1 MNNLYKKIL
10 KLQLEIGS
18 TPKNGFNTHGNYKY
32 WLLSDIFNKLKVLCR
47 ELNILILHSDIS
59 ENMNINKIENIKE
72 FIDKNNNKIQN
83 VTKEIEVSYQKK
95 YSIIDLDNIEF
106 REDFNIFACA
116 KNTDI
121 AKAKGSA
128 ETYAYRYFLMNLL
141 LLSED
146 ELDPDNDN
154 INLIQNNKPQN
165 NYINNNVKI
174 QNEKWEPSEKQLD
187 YFEKYMITNTVLFD
201 ECIREDMERLNPNNN
216 KDFLILM
223 GENYL
228 KNLFDKFKEIRE
240 RFKNIKSNNK
250 SEYRNYE

>member
-10 KLQLEIGS
+10 KLQLKIGS
-18 TPKNGFNTHGNYKY
+18 TPKNGFNKFGNYKY
-32 WLLSDIFNKLKVLCR
+32 WLLSDIFNKFKLLCE
-47 ELNILILHSDIS
+47 ELNIVITHEDILTTDRKIS
-59 ENMNINKIENIKE
+59 YL
-72 FIDKNNNKIQN
+72 DKNE
-83 VTKEIEVSYQKK
+83 VEITYFKR
-95 YSIIDLDNIEF
+95 YTIIDLDNDKEIKYF
-106 REDFNIFACA
+106 DILACA

-154 INLIQNNKPQN
+154 VNLIQNNNKSQN

-201 ECIREDMERLNPNNN
+201 ECIREDMERLNPNNS

-228 KNLFDKFKEIRE
+228 KNLFNKFKEIRE

-250 SEYRNYE
+250 NEYRNYE

>member
-1 MNNLYKKIL
+1 M
-10 KLQLEIGS
+10 
-18 TPKNGFNTHGNYKY
+18 
-32 WLLSDIFNKLKVLCR
+32 
-47 ELNILILHSDIS
+47 
-59 ENMNINKIENIKE
+59 E
-72 FIDKNNNKIQN
+72 FK
-83 VTKEIEVSYQKK
+83 
-95 YSIIDLDNIEF
+95 
-106 REDFNIFACA
+106 EDFNIFACA

-121 AKAKGSA
+121 AKTKGSA

-154 INLIQNNKPQN
+154 VNLIQNNKQQN

-201 ECIREDMERLNPNNN
+201 ECIREDMERLNPNNS

-228 KNLFDKFKEIRE
+228 KTLFDKFNEIRE
-240 RFKNIKSNNK
+240 RFKNVKNNNK
-250 SEYRNYE
+250 NEYRNYE

>member
-18 TPKNGFNTHGNYKY
+18 TPKNGFNKFGNYKY
-32 WLLSDIFNKLKVLCR
+32 WLLSDIFNKVKLLCK
-47 ELNILILHSDIS
+47 ELNIVITHEDILTTDRK
-59 ENMNINKIENIKE
+59 INYL
-72 FIDKNNNKIQN
+72 DNNKE
-83 VTKEIEVSYQKK
+83 VEITYFKR
-95 YSIIDLDNIEF
+95 YTIIDLDNDKEIKYF
-106 REDFNIFACA
+106 DILACA

-154 INLIQNNKPQN
+154 VNLIQNNKQQN

-201 ECIREDMERLNPNNN
+201 ECIREDMERLNPSNN

-228 KNLFDKFKEIRE
+228 KTLFDKFKEIRE
-240 RFKNIKSNNK
+240 RFKNLKTNNK
-250 SEYRNYE
+250 NEYRNYE

>member
-1 MNNLYKKIL
+1 MSKTSVYQKTVL
-10 KLQLEIGS
+10 KRVAIPNI
-18 TPKNGFNTHGNYKY
+18 PKNGFNKFGNYKY
-32 WLLSDIFNKLKVLCR
+32 WLLSDIFNKFKLLCK
-47 ELNILILHSDIS
+47 ELNIVIIHEDILTTDKK
-59 ENMNINKIENIKE
+59 INYL
-72 FIDKNNNKIQN
+72 DKNE
-83 VTKEIEVSYQKK
+83 VEISYFKR
-95 YSIIDLDNIEF
+95 YTIIDLDHDKEIKYF
-106 REDFNIFACA
+106 DILACA

-154 INLIQNNKPQN
+154 VNLIQNNKQQN

-223 GENYL
+223 GKNYL
-228 KNLFDKFKEIRE
+228 DNLFNKLSEIKE
-240 RFKNIKSNNK
+240 RFKKLKNNNK
-250 SEYRNYE
+250 NEYRNYE

>member
-10 KLQLEIGS
+10 KLQLEICS
-18 TPKNGFNTHGNYKY
+18 IPKNGFNKFGNYKY
-32 WLLSDIFNKLKVLCR
+32 WLLSDIFNKFKLLCK
-47 ELNILILHSDIS
+47 ELNIVIIHEDILTTDKK
-59 ENMNINKIENIKE
+59 INYL
-72 FIDKNNNKIQN
+72 DKNE
-83 VTKEIEVSYQKK
+83 VEISYFKR
-95 YSIIDLDNIEF
+95 YTIIDLDNDKESKYFDIL
-106 REDFNIFACA
+106 ACA

-154 INLIQNNKPQN
+154 VNLIQNNNKQN
-165 NYINNNVKI
+165 NYINNVKI

-201 ECIREDMERLNPNNN
+201 EWIREDMERLNPNNN

-223 GENYL
+223 GKNYL
-228 KNLFDKFKEIRE
+228 DNLFEKLNEIKE
-240 RFKNIKSNNK
+240 RFKKLKNNK

>member
-32 WLLSDIFNKLKVLCR
+32 WLLSDIFNKFKLLCK
-47 ELNILILHSDIS
+47 ELNIVILHEDILTTDRK
-59 ENMNINKIENIKE
+59 INYLE
-72 FIDKNNNKIQN
+72 
-83 VTKEIEVSYQKK
+83 TKEVEITYFKR
-95 YSIIDLDNIEF
+95 YTIIDLDNDKEIKYF
-106 REDFNIFACA
+106 DILACA
-116 KNTDI
+116 KNKDV

-154 INLIQNNKPQN
+154 VNLDIKNKQQN

-201 ECIREDMERLNPNNN
+201 ECIREDMERLNPNNS

-228 KNLFDKFKEIRE
+228 KTLFDKFKEIRE
-240 RFKNIKSNNK
+240 RFKNIKTNNK
-250 SEYRNYE
+250 NEYRNYE

>member
-1 MNNLYKKIL
+1 MKLIERVIIMNNLYKKIL
-10 KLQLEIGS
+10 KLQVEIS
-18 TPKNGFNTHGNYKY
+18 NIPKNGFNKFGNYKY
-32 WLLSDIFNKLKVLCR
+32 WLLSDIFNKFKLLCK
-47 ELNILILHSDIS
+47 ELNIVIIHEDILTTDRK
-59 ENMNINKIENIKE
+59 INYL
-72 FIDKNNNKIQN
+72 DKNE
-83 VTKEIEVSYQKK
+83 VEISYFKK
-95 YSIIDLDNIEF
+95 YIIIDLDNDKESKYFDIL
-106 REDFNIFACA
+106 ACA

-154 INLIQNNKPQN
+154 VNLIQNNNKQQ
-165 NYINNNVKI
+165 VKI
-174 QNEKWEPSEKQLD
+174 QNEKWEPSQKQLD

-201 ECIREDMERLNPNNN
+201 EYIREDMEKLNPNNS

-228 KNLFDKFKEIRE
+228 KILFDKLKEIRE
-240 RFKNIKSNNK
+240 RFKNLKNNNK
-250 SEYRNYE
+250 SEYKNYE

>member
-18 TPKNGFNTHGNYKY
+18 TPKNGFNKFGNYKY
-32 WLLSDIFNKLKVLCR
+32 WLLSDIFNKFKLLCK
-47 ELNILILHSDIS
+47 ELNIVIIHEDILTTDRKIS
-59 ENMNINKIENIKE
+59 YLNKNE
-72 FIDKNNNKIQN
+72 
-83 VTKEIEVSYQKK
+83 VEITYFKR
-95 YSIIDLDNIEF
+95 YTIIDLDNDKEIKYF
-106 REDFNIFACA
+106 DILACA
-116 KNTDI
+116 KNTDV

-154 INLIQNNKPQN
+154 VNLIQNNKQQN

-223 GENYL
+223 GKNYL
-228 KNLFDKFKEIRE
+228 DNLFDKLSEIKE
-240 RFKNIKSNNK
+240 RFKKLKNNNK
-250 SEYRNYE
+250 NEYRNYE